1 MLKRKIIKATHKVIS
16 NKILEI
22 NEIINRTLKQLICVV
37 LRQIRFLFN
46 KYIKKEMQLF
56 YFKKTI
62 TIMLRKSKKKN
73 YLELLSFRFIILFN
87 TLNKM
92 LKSIILKRLRYVVK
106 AHSILF
112 NTYIRVRRQ
121 CLIDT
126 IL

>member
-1 MLKRKIIKATHKVIS
+1 VLKRKIIKATHKVTS
-16 NKILEI
+16 NKRLEI

-37 LRQIRFLFN
+37 SRQIRFLFN

-62 TIMLRKSKKKN
+62 TIMLRKSKKKD
-73 YLELLSFRFIILFN
+73 YLELSSFRFIILLN

-92 LKSIILKRLRYVVK
+92 LESIILKRLRYVVK

-112 NTYIRVRRQ
+112 NT
-121 CLIDT
+121 
-126 IL
+126 